1 MAARCKIELLA
12 VDRSRSIMAGQPAA
26 RQPAYSAYG
35 YCADAGEAA
44 FLAFNGEHWDADA
57 EGYLLGNGYRLYS
70 PSLLRFL
77 SADEMSPFGKGGT
90 NAYAYCG
97 GDPINNVDP
106 SGRGILP
113 VKWAHAINSKAQRTL
128 FDAGALI
135 PFKNLGMA
143 KGVDPYQL
151 KRDFKRGN
159 VGSVVERVGI
169 GYIGYLLDGHPNQAR
184 NVLIAS
190 TKNAFDLVVSGNVS
204 VELGERFLPP
214 PQGPYGI
221 AFNDAAVLAWLASGQ
236 YYESGQRPELAPQA
250 ANAVNARN
258 AGDKVER
265 ILSRRMESLR
275 NGQAIAVDDWYASEI
290 NRLLSLTSA

>member
-1 MAARCKIELLA
+1 
-12 VDRSRSIMAGQPAA
+12 MAGQPAA

-113 VKWAHAINSKAQRTL
+113 VEWAHAINSKAQRTL
-128 FDAGALI
+128 FDSGTLT
-135 PFKNLGMA
+135 PFRNLGMA
-143 KGVDPYQL
+143 ETVDPYRL
-151 KRDFKRGN
+151 KGDFKRGN
-159 VGSVVERVGI
+159 VGPVVKQVGI
-169 GYIGYLLDGHPNQAR
+169 GNFDSLIDGHPGQAR
-184 NVLIAS
+184 NVLIALAENALALL
-190 TKNAFDLVVSGNVS
+190 KNPNMAIVSQQEV
-204 VELGERFLPP
+204 R
-214 PQGPYGI
+214 GI
-221 AFNDAAVLAWLASGQ
+221 AALDAKVFVWLASGQ
-236 YYESGQRPELAPQA
+236 NYDAGQYPTLPPLA
-250 ANAVNARN
+250 ANAVNAQ
-258 AGDKVER
+258 GSVGTVKR
-265 ILSRRMESLR
+265 ILERRVKSLR
-275 NGQAIAVDDWYASEI
+275 QGESIAADDWYASDFTW
-290 NRLLSLTSA
+290 RLSSANS